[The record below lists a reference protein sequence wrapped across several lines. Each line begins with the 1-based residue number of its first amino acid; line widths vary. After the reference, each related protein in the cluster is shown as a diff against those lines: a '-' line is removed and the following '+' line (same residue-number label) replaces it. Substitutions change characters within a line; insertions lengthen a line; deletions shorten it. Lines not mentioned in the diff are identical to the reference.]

1 MVHGPWCQGQ
11 NTEKEFIE
19 MAWGFGGT
27 LGNRSFVK
35 VRTKHGNKRCNMET
49 SQSDRVN

>member
-1 MVHGPWCQGQ
+1 MAGLLVIDGPWCQGQ

-27 LGNRSFVK
+27 LG
-35 VRTKHGNKRCNMET
+35 GET
-49 SQSDRVN
+49 L